1 MPRLSP
7 RRLAPLLIAIGVFA
21 LFSLFFTLPGSIP
34 ATPSLSKT
42 LADHKLSLPSIPK
55 LPSLPN
61 SLSSGLLA
69 PFRPPAHAPP
79 VQKNST
85 YDGVSWYSNWN
96 WLSAFSSSIT
106 LDENRSLLPPLQ
118 ERPAIYCYYDT
129 SIQRDAKTKEAESEL
144 LLTWRRA
151 WWSQGFRP
159 VILSDAE
166 ATKNPLYDE
175 VQRLD
180 VESTFKKDL
189 MRWLAWEN
197 MRGGILAH
205 YRLFPMGDSHDPL
218 LSFMRRGDF
227 PKLTRWEGLSSRL
240 FVGPKAQV
248 TEVLTKA
255 LRSKKTKGVKD
266 VIAAV
271 EAADFQV
278 DKQPAAV
285 AYYDS
290 RTVEQKYDKVAAELA
305 SDHASG
311 LKSLN
316 RLINAH
322 LHNSWQRSFKKGIA
336 VLKPLP
342 RHTTRMVE
350 AASDLAKSLSTCPTT
365 PMPDSC
371 PPNLPKC
378 TPCSPKKPVKI
389 TTPATYRN
397 TTDLFTIG
405 TVPHPYTLQSLNS
418 QRAYLN
424 LTWIREESPRDLWL
438 ETVSKDL
445 FSKKVSSSARL
456 LRFKEAVA
464 GKQTRYSSIWL
475 TVERETPRDLEW
487 WFGFDLHI
495 GTEAA
500 QETASTPKAKSEEK
514 PKAEKRAD
522 DKEGATPAAPLGPAS
537 ASAAEDVETDDERE
551 LQLLMKARA
560 MRKTKDKNE
569 IRIRNAIEAWN
580 LADTEAWKFTK
591 AFMARSRVERLKWE
605 EEESKYA
612 EGVGRDTETG
622 AKSGWTHR
630 WKDDPQP

>member
-1 MPRLSP
+1 MPRIAR
-7 RRLAPLLIAIGVFA
+7 RRLVPLLLAVGIFA
-21 LFSLFFTLPGSIP
+21 LFSLLFTLPGSIP
-34 ATPSLSKT
+34 SSPTLSKT
-42 LADHKLSLPSIPK
+42 LAEHKLSLPSIPK
-55 LPSLPN
+55 LPGLPH
-61 SLSSGLLA
+61 SISSGILA

-85 YDGVSWYSNWN
+85 YEGSSWYSNWN
-96 WLSAFSSSIT
+96 WLSPFSSSIT
-106 LDENRSLLPPLQ
+106 LDETRSLLPPLP
-118 ERPAIYCYYDT
+118 ERPSIYCYYDT

-175 VQRLD
+175 VQRLE

-218 LSFMRRGDF
+218 LAFMRRGEF
-227 PKLTRWEGLSSRL
+227 PKLTRWEGLGGRL
-240 FVGPKAQV
+240 FVGPKNEV
-248 TEVLTKA
+248 TEVLTRA

-271 EAADFQV
+271 EAEDFQA
-278 DKQPAAV
+278 DKRPAAV

-290 RTVEQKYDKVAAELA
+290 RTVEEKFDKIAGELA

-311 LKSLN
+311 LRSLN

-322 LHNSWQRSFKKGIA
+322 LHGTWLRSFKQGIA

-342 RHTTRMVE
+342 EHTTRMIE
-350 AASDLAKSLSTCPTT
+350 AASELAVSLSTCPTS

-371 PPNLPKC
+371 PPNIPKC
-378 TPCSPKKPVKI
+378 TPCSPKKLVKI
-389 TTPATYRN
+389 STPASYRN
-397 TTDLFTIG
+397 TTDLFSIG
-405 TVPHPYTLQSLNS
+405 TVPHPYTIQSLDN

-424 LTWIREESPRDLWL
+424 LTWIREKSVRDLWL
-438 ETVSKDL
+438 YKISKDL
-445 FSKKVSSSARL
+445 LGAGVSSSTRL
-456 LRFKEAVA
+456 LKFKEAVA
-464 GKQTRYSSIWL
+464 GEQTRYSSIWL
-475 TVERETPRDLEW
+475 TAERDTPRDLEW
-487 WFGFDLHI
+487 WFGFDLHK
-495 GTEAA
+495 EADNVQSSA
-500 QETASTPKAKSEEK
+500 DTPKTEDKDKPEEQ
-514 PKAEKRAD
+514 KRA
-522 DKEGATPAAPLGPAS
+522 A
-537 ASAAEDVETDDERE
+537 TDDVAATTETPNEVEEPDDEDIE

-569 IRIRNAIEAWN
+569 IRIRDAIEAWN

-612 EGVGRDTETG
+612 GGVGRDTEIG
-622 AKSGWTHR
+622 AKSSWTDR
-630 WKDDPQP
+630 WKDDSQT

>member
-1 MPRLSP
+1 MPRIA
-7 RRLAPLLIAIGVFA
+7 RRRAAPLLLAIGVFA
-21 LFSLFFTLPGSIP
+21 LFSLLFTLPGSIP
-34 ATPSLSKT
+34 ATPTLSKT
-42 LADHKLSLPSIPK
+42 LADHKLSMPSIPK

-61 SLSSGLLA
+61 SISSGLLA

-85 YDGVSWYSNWN
+85 YEGSSWYSNWN
-96 WLSAFSSSIT
+96 WRSPFSSSIT
-106 LDENRSLLPPLQ
+106 LDENRSLLPPLP
-118 ERPAIYCYYDT
+118 ERPSIYCYYDT
-129 SIQRDAKTKEAESEL
+129 SIKRDAKTKEAESEL

-218 LSFMRRGDF
+218 LAFMRRGEF
-227 PKLTRWEGLSSRL
+227 PKLTRWEGLGGRL
-240 FVGPKAQV
+240 FVGPKNEV
-248 TEVLTKA
+248 TEVLTRA

-271 EAADFQV
+271 EAEDFQA
-278 DKQPAAV
+278 DKRPAAV

-290 RTVEQKYDKVAAELA
+290 RTVDEKFDKVAAELA

-322 LHNSWQRSFKKGIA
+322 LHSTWLRTFKQGIA

-342 RHTTRMVE
+342 EHTTRMIE
-350 AASDLAKSLSTCPTT
+350 AASDLSIALSTCPTS

-389 TTPATYRN
+389 TTAATYRN
-397 TTDLFTIG
+397 TSDLFSIG

-424 LTWIREESPRDLWL
+424 LTWVREESVRDLWL
-438 ETVSKDL
+438 KKITTDL
-445 FSKKVSSSARL
+445 LSPALSSSARL
-456 LRFKEAVA
+456 LKFKEAVA
-464 GKQTRYSSIWL
+464 GEQTRYHSIWL
-475 TVERETPRDLEW
+475 TAERDTPRDLEW
-487 WFGFDLHI
+487 WFGFDLHK
-495 GTEAA
+495 GVEEAQRPA
-500 QETASTPKAKSEEK
+500 DASKSESEEK
-514 PKAEKRAD
+514 PKEHKRA
-522 DKEGATPAAPLGPAS
+522 AANNVPPAAAPESPKEEEKES
-537 ASAAEDVETDDERE
+537 PDEIE

-569 IRIRNAIEAWN
+569 IRIRDAIEAWN

-612 EGVGRDTETG
+612 DGVGRDTENG
-622 AKSGWTHR
+622 SKSSWADR
-630 WKDDPQP
+630 WKDDPKP

>member
-1 MPRLSP
+1 MPRFS
-7 RRLAPLLIAIGVFA
+7 RRKLTPLVIITIGLFA

-34 ATPSLSKT
+34 STPSLSKT

-61 SLSSGLLA
+61 SISSNLLA

-96 WLSAFSSSIT
+96 WLSPFSSSIT
-106 LDENRSLLPPLQ
+106 LDENRSLLPPLH
-118 ERPAIYCYYDT
+118 ERPPIYCYYDT
-129 SIQRDAKTKEAESEL
+129 TTQRDAKTKEAESEL

-197 MRGGILAH
+197 MGGGILAH
-205 YRLFPMGDSHDPL
+205 YRLFPMGESHDPL
-218 LSFMRRGDF
+218 LAFMRRGEF
-227 PKLTRWEGLSSRL
+227 PKLTRWEGLSGRL
-240 FVGPKAQV
+240 FIGPKNEV
-248 TEVLTKA
+248 TDVLTKA
-255 LRSKKTKGVKD
+255 LRSKKTKGIKD

-271 EAADFQV
+271 EETDFQA
-278 DKQPAAV
+278 DKKPAAV

-290 RTVEQKYDKVAAELA
+290 RTVESKYDKVAAELA
-305 SDHASG
+305 SDHATG

-316 RLINAH
+316 RLINSH
-322 LHNSWQRSFKKGIA
+322 LHNSWQRSFKQGIA

-342 RHTTRMVE
+342 KHTTRMIE
-350 AASDLAKSLSTCPTT
+350 AASDLAKSLSTCPPS

-371 PPNLPKC
+371 PPNVPKC
-378 TPCSPKKPVKI
+378 TPCSAKKPVKI
-389 TTPATYRN
+389 TNPPAYRN

-424 LTWIREESPRDLWL
+424 LTWVRQESQRDLWL
-438 ETVSKDL
+438 ETVSNDL
-445 FSKKVSSSARL
+445 FKAKVSSSARL

-464 GKQTRYSSIWL
+464 AEQTRYSSIWL
-475 TVERETPRDLEW
+475 TVERETPRDLDW
-487 WFGFDLHI
+487 WFGFELHHDN
-495 GTEAA
+495 
-500 QETASTPKAKSEEK
+500 TATPEVPDPKTAEK
-514 PKAEKRAD
+514 PKSQKRAD
-522 DKEGATPAAPLGPAS
+522 
-537 ASAAEDVETDDERE
+537 AEQPPTSDSQEEIMTDDERE

-569 IRIRNAIEAWN
+569 IRIRDAIEAWN

-591 AFMARSRVERLKWE
+591 AFMARFRVERLKWE

-622 AKSGWTHR
+622 VKSGWANR
-630 WKDDPQP
+630 WKDDPKR